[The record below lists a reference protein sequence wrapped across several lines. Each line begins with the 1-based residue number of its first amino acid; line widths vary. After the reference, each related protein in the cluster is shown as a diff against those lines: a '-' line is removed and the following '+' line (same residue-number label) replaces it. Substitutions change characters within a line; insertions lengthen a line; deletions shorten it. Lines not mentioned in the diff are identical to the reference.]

1 MNSKD
6 QGVVSTLIMFVII
19 VLLVFVITGCSTV
32 VPVTAR
38 FPDAPGRQSTTS
50 CPDLQ
55 KLTETAKL
63 SDVARTVT
71 VNYTTYYECAVKLD
85 AWIEW
90 YNIQKEI
97 FKGAGK

>member
-6 QGVVSTLIMFVII
+6 QGVVSTLIMFVIVI
-19 VLLVFVITGCSTV
+19 LLVFVIAGCSTV

-38 FPDAPGRQSTTS
+38 FPEPPGRLATTR

-55 KLTETAKL
+55 KLTESAKL

-71 VNYTTYYECAVKLD
+71 INYSTYYECAVKLD

-90 YNIQKEI
+90 YSIQKEI